1 MCGSGFLY
9 WLCQCRASACTQLH
23 PCAAPGARCRCA
35 RPGGSSPHSR
45 ASASGGGASILLA
58 DDDEAPV
65 AAVLNPAVTSLLNQ
79 ARGQYQAQNYLGAIA
94 TAERALLI
102 DRRAAD
108 IYLLLAQSYMQLDQ
122 PHKAKMFVQQG
133 LRYAQPQSEAAQGLL
148 RVREIVGS

>member
-1 MCGSGFLY
+1 MSNLRLLP
-9 WLCQCRASACTQLH
+9 LCAAVVFFTGCASAVHQPAPSYT
-23 PCAAPGARCRCA
+23 PAPRPAPAAAAPTPAA
-35 RPGGSSPHSR
+35 VAPIAEP
-45 ASASGGGASILLA
+45 
-58 DDDEAPV
+58 APV

-94 TAERALLI
+94 TAERALRI